1 MDELGRTKG
10 SVERTS
16 PVNIAHNYNY
26 QHADADVADDHHDVM
41 MMVMKMTWLEQE
53 NITPGKLR
61 GGTIVYLW
69 FVTTSNSATD

>member
-26 QHADADVADDHHDVM
+26 QHADADVADDHHDGD
-41 MMVMKMTWLEQE
+41 E
-53 NITPGKLR
+53 NDL
-61 GGTIVYLW
+61 
-69 FVTTSNSATD
+69 A

>member
-26 QHADADVADDHHDVM
+26 QHADDHHVVVVRI
-41 MMVMKMTWLEQE
+41 VMKITWLEQE

>member
-16 PVNIAHNYNY
+16 PVNIAHNY
-26 QHADADVADDHHDVM
+26 QHADADVADDHHVVVM
-41 MMVMKMTWLEQE
+41 RMVMKMTWLEQE

-61 GGTIVYLW
+61 GGH
-69 FVTTSNSATD
+69 NSVSLVCYDLK